1 MSRTERVAVIGVGL
15 LGRGI
20 ATVSA
25 RCNSRNDAFIKCD
38 VAGGI
43 PPRTA
48 KAQAAPQRR
57 LLAQQ
62 VCYPGSATAARII
75 LTQLQWQ

>member
-43 PPRTA
+43 TPRTA
-48 KAQAAPQRR
+48 KAQACHSDGCWLSRSVTPALR
-57 LLAQQ
+57 LQP
-62 VCYPGSATAARII
+62 V
-75 LTQLQWQ
+75 